1 MRRLQILRGQL
12 QYKPELKDGEFFL
25 DKTNHSLLIGDTA
38 VADGQFEL
46 AKVSAITN
54 LQQQLDTTVPTSTSQ
69 LTNDSGFI
77 TSAQAPVQ
85 SVDGATG
92 AVTTNAVK
100 YTSQALTDAQKTQA
114 RTNIGAGTSSFS
126 GSYND
131 LDNKPAIPNKTSEL
145 TNDSNFITS
154 AGAPVQSVNSKTGT
168 VTLSASDVGAVP
180 NTRTVNG
187 KALSAN
193 ITLTASDVGAL
204 PDTTVIPT
212 VPVYSLTKDATSADY
227 AAVYHLTK
235 DGTNV
240 GEPINIPKD
249 LFVESGEIVDNPTG
263 QPEGKYIKLTL
274 QNQTDPIYI
283 NVADLVDAY
292 TAGNGITISDSNVVS
307 ANVVAGNGLSVDANG
322 IKMGAASSTSAG
334 AMSSADFTKLSGI
347 EAGAQKN
354 AVTSVNGSTGAVTIT
369 VPTKVTDLTDA
380 ANYATVTSVNAVADD
395 VDAVAYGVEM
405 LNDEVGTLTTDV
417 GTLKTNITSKQN
429 TITGGASTITDNN
442 LTANRALISNSSGKV
457 AVSDI
462 TDTELGYLDGVTSN
476 IQTQIDGLDDSVL
489 LGTVEGSETIS
500 MPTIADWVSIA
511 YGNEKFVAIAT
522 NSNGNSQAAYSKD
535 GITWTLT
542 TVPNPALRKWYSVAY
557 GDGKFVAV
565 SRNSSHAMYSTDGI
579 NWTEAAISGYNE
591 YYSITYGNGKFV
603 AVSSKRAAYSTD
615 GINWSTSDLPIITGS
630 EEWYSITYGNGKF
643 VAVASQNNL
652 AAYSTNGINWTSVTL
667 PNFFDW
673 CSIAY
678 GDGKFV
684 ALNGQSSSSNTAA
697 YSTNGTNWTS
707 VTLPSTQN
715 WNSVI
720 YGKDK
725 FIAFQLYSPSVIAYS
740 TNGTNWTSATLPIS
754 DKAFISSSYGNNKF
768 IAIVAS
774 TDTVLYSTDGIT
786 WSNKSTSNIL
796 ISTEGTDITSS
807 VYSALEPYIPT
818 PTVPTKTSELTND
831 SGYITQ
837 SDGDGRYLK
846 LSGGA
851 LNGNTKVLNGKNIT
865 FYADETGEE
874 IYVSMYMD
882 GNYDFVISSAATAGN
897 SIGRLKMYNVMTPTN
912 SYMAANKYYVD
923 QYAPHA
929 KLITLTVAGWDSTA
943 KTQTVTVSG
952 ILADESKQ
960 LIIPMPAVASM
971 TAYNDAG
978 IQCTGQAANSL
989 TFTATTVPT
998 AAISVYVT
1006 YQAVIS

>member
-1 MRRLQILRGQL
+1 MRRLQILRGQI

-25 DKTNHSLLIGDTA
+25 DKTNHSLLIGDTS

-46 AKVSAITN
+46 AKQSAITN
-54 LQQQLDTTVPTSTSQ
+54 LQQQVDTK
-69 LTNDSGFI
+69 I
-77 TSAQAPVQ
+77 TAAQAPVQ
-85 SVDGATG
+85 SVNTKTG
-92 AVTTNAVK
+92 AVV
-100 YTSQALTDAQKTQA
+100 LTAA
-114 RTNIGAGTSSFS
+114 
-126 GSYND
+126 
-131 LDNKPAIPNKTSEL
+131 
-145 TNDSNFITS
+145 
-154 AGAPVQSVNSKTGT
+154 
-168 VTLSASDVGAVP
+168 DVGAVP
-180 NTRTVNG
+180 TTRTVNG
-187 KALSAN
+187 KALSAD

-204 PDTTVIPT
+204 PSTTKIPT
-212 VPVYSLTKDATSADY
+212 YTLTKDETSADY

-240 GEPINIPKD
+240 GVPINIPKD

-263 QPEGKYIKLTL
+263 QPEGKYIKLVL

-292 TAGNGITISDSNVVS
+292 TAGNGITISNTNVVS
-307 ANVVAGNGLSVDANG
+307 ANVSAGNGLSVDADG
-322 IKMGAASSTSAG
+322 IKMAVASTDSAG

-347 EAGAQKN
+347 ETGAQKN
-354 AVTSVNGSTGAVTIT
+354 TVTSVNGSTGAVTIT

-380 ANYATVTSVNAVADD
+380 ADYATVTSVNAVADD
-395 VDAVAYGVEM
+395 VEM

-417 GTLKTNITSKQN
+417 STLKTNITSKQN

-476 IQTQIDGLDDSVL
+476 IQTQIDG
-489 LGTVEGSETIS
+489 I
-500 MPTIADWVSIA
+500 
-511 YGNEKFVAIAT
+511 
-522 NSNGNSQAAYSKD
+522 
-535 GITWTLT
+535 
-542 TVPNPALRKWYSVAY
+542 
-557 GDGKFVAV
+557 
-565 SRNSSHAMYSTDGI
+565 
-579 NWTEAAISGYNE
+579 
-591 YYSITYGNGKFV
+591 
-603 AVSSKRAAYSTD
+603 
-615 GINWSTSDLPIITGS
+615 
-630 EEWYSITYGNGKF
+630 
-643 VAVASQNNL
+643 
-652 AAYSTNGINWTSVTL
+652 
-667 PNFFDW
+667 
-673 CSIAY
+673 
-678 GDGKFV
+678 
-684 ALNGQSSSSNTAA
+684 
-697 YSTNGTNWTS
+697 
-707 VTLPSTQN
+707 
-715 WNSVI
+715 
-720 YGKDK
+720 
-725 FIAFQLYSPSVIAYS
+725 
-740 TNGTNWTSATLPIS
+740 
-754 DKAFISSSYGNNKF
+754 
-768 IAIVAS
+768 
-774 TDTVLYSTDGIT
+774 
-786 WSNKSTSNIL
+786 
-796 ISTEGTDITSS
+796 
-807 VYSALEPYIPT
+807 
-818 PTVPTKTSELTND
+818 TVPTKTSELTND

-837 SDGDGRYLK
+837 TNGDGRYLK